1 MYHWPSGP
9 WQSNG
14 RGAHNASMELTLYQ
28 VNVFTSSPFQGK
40 PAVVI
45 PLENWLPD
53 VLLQHIAEEN
63 SVAETAF
70 FVNNEED
77 FHLRW
82 FTASAEMDICNH
94 ATLASAFVAFTEIG
108 CESDAI
114 VFDTRLGRLKVARND
129 QRFQMEFRSTPPR
142 ASTAPAE
149 LIEAVGAK
157 PAEVL
162 ESHDLV
168 FVYEDAKQVS
178 ALRPD
183 MGALERLVPGGLIVT
198 APGYDCD
205 FVSRTFSPALGI
217 TEDPVTESSHCT
229 LVPYWAERLGR
240 NELLA
245 RQISKRSGEICCA
258 LEGDRVRLEGEAVVY
273 LRGALILGSD

>member
-1 MYHWPSGP
+1 
-9 WQSNG
+9 
-14 RGAHNASMELTLYQ
+14 MELTLYQ
-28 VNVFTSSPFQGK
+28 VNVFTSSPLSRQA
-40 PAVVI
+40 AVVI

-70 FVNNEED
+70 
-77 FHLRW
+77 LSITRRT
-82 FTASAEMDICNH
+82 FTCAGSPHREMDICNH